1 MFLRQ
6 MFRRR
11 SSPSP
16 SPSQI
21 PCNSGMLRDFPF
33 AILHIAFADVRPYI
47 VGTDRG
53 TEERPCRDK
62 RGP

>member
-11 SSPSP
+11 SPPSPSP
-16 SPSQI
+16 SPI
-21 PCNSGMLRDFPF
+21 PRNSGMPRDFPF
-33 AILHIAFADVRPYI
+33 AILYIAFADVRPYV

-53 TEERPCRDK
+53 TEERPCRDT

>member
-16 SPSQI
+16 EPMQFRL
-21 PCNSGMLRDFPF
+21 LRDFPF
-33 AILHIAFADVRPYI
+33 AILHIAFADVRPYV